1 MVEKRA
7 IAETIVKL
15 EQANVKASLLSHPS
29 FGKGIVELPK
39 ELVDKV
45 IKMLYDYIGLR
56 DECGRELP
64 L

>member
-15 EQANVKASLLSHPS
+15 EQANVNWKRNC
-29 FGKGIVELPK
+29 GIIK

-56 DECGRELP
+56 DECGRKLP